1 MRLEE
6 LNAEQKK
13 ELKQDVLNNRLGNPS
28 YGELANAEELVTDE
42 ELEAAYGG
50 TEFTE
55 DDFAA

>member
-13 ELKQDVLNNRLGNPS
+13 ELKQDVLNNRLSNPS